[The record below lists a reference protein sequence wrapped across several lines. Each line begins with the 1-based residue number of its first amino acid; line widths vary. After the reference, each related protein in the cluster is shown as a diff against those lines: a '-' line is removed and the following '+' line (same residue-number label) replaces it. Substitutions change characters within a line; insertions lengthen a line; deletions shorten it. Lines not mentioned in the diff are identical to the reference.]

1 MFSKG
6 RAWGSSRLSAALV
19 IGATSM
25 SVINAQD
32 LMGAS
37 TTGSVYVG
45 QMTVT
50 VTAVNF
56 GTNTLAVTGVTKAVS
71 LRVWL
76 LVR

>member
-1 MFSKG
+1 
-6 RAWGSSRLSAALV
+6 
-19 IGATSM
+19 M